1 MSELQT
7 LITYVN
13 DLQDDVTVIVTR
25 YNEVLNATENVVL
38 NVETEIQKAADWATT
53 PEDVLVPSGNL
64 VDEYSALHWA
74 AKAQEDAASTQDASN
89 DAAAAYSSA
98 IAAQDSE
105 DNAAQSASAAE
116 NDRLAAQGAA
126 TTVSGQVA
134 TATDLAAQVSLDADA
149 VAADAAQVNTDK
161 GIVAAD
167 KSTVASSLS
176 IAQGHENAA
185 LGYANQANTQ
195 ALLAESWASAPED
208 TEVSTGFFSAY
219 HYMKKCEQIE
229 SGLDINNKLDIDAQA
244 ADSALLGGQT
254 PAYYRAWGNL
264 TDVPSSFVPEA
275 HTHSEVDILGLDK
288 YTQAEVDSL
297 IGAKADVTSVY
308 TQAQLDSFLG
318 GKTNVGHGH
327 AIADIAGLLD
337 ALDDRYTISAAQ
349 SYIAGELSNLIDTA
363 PGTLD
368 TLNELAAALGDDPDF
383 AATISGEIGAKLNA
397 STWNSSAASGITGTQ
412 VGNWDSAYNWGNH
425 ASEGYLTS
433 VGIGD
438 VSGLQTALDG
448 KLNASTW
455 NSSAASGI
463 IGTQV
468 GNWDSAYN
476 WGDHALA
483 GYAVSADLNISNWD
497 TAHGWGN
504 HASAGYDETEYLY
517 NPVSASLIRS
527 KRYTVIQNWS
537 RNDVI
542 YDLSDSSWQQG
553 DIVTISS
560 VQGDKTSLTA
570 SRIHLPDGSN
580 DTEVFIEQ
588 VGRITLARYTGAAGY
603 WMVLT

>member
-1 MSELQT
+1 MSDLQT
-7 LITYVN
+7 LITNVN

-38 NVETEIQKAADWATT
+38 NVETEIQKAADWSTT

-74 AKAQEDAASTQDASN
+74 AKAQEAAASTQDASN

-105 DNAAQSASAAE
+105 DNAAQSASAAQ

-126 TTVSGQVA
+126 TTVSGQVG

-264 TDVPSSFVPEA
+264 TDVPSSFVPGA
-275 HTHSEVDILGLDK
+275 HTHS
-288 YTQAEVDSL
+288 
-297 IGAKADVTSVY
+297 
-308 TQAQLDSFLG
+308 
-318 GKTNVGHGH
+318 
-327 AIADIAGLLD
+327 
-337 ALDDRYTISAAQ
+337 
-349 SYIAGELSNLIDTA
+349 
-363 PGTLD
+363 
-368 TLNELAAALGDDPDF
+368 
-383 AATISGEIGAKLNA
+383 
-397 STWNSSAASGITGTQ
+397 
-412 VGNWDSAYNWGNH
+412 
-425 ASEGYLTS
+425 
-433 VGIGD
+433 
-438 VSGLQTALDG
+438 
-448 KLNASTW
+448 
-455 NSSAASGI
+455 
-463 IGTQV
+463 
-468 GNWDSAYN
+468 
-476 WGDHALA
+476 
-483 GYAVSADLNISNWD
+483 
-497 TAHGWGN
+497 
-504 HASAGYDETEYLY
+504 
-517 NPVSASLIRS
+517 
-527 KRYTVIQNWS
+527 
-537 RNDVI
+537 
-542 YDLSDSSWQQG
+542 
-553 DIVTISS
+553 
-560 VQGDKTSLTA
+560 
-570 SRIHLPDGSN
+570 
-580 DTEVFIEQ
+580 
-588 VGRITLARYTGAAGY
+588 
-603 WMVLT
+603 

>member
-53 PEDVLVPSGNL
+53 LEDVLVPSGNL

-74 AKAQEDAASTQDASN
+74 AKAQEAAASTQDASN

-105 DNAAQSASAAE
+105 DNAAQSASAAQ

-149 VAADAAQVNTDK
+149 VAADAAQVTTDK

-176 IAQGHENAA
+176 IAQGHKDAA

-229 SGLDINNKLDIDAQA
+229 SGLDINNKLDINAQA
-244 ADSALLGGQT
+244 VDSALLGGQT

-397 STWNSSAASGITGTQ
+397 STWNSSAASGI
-412 VGNWDSAYNWGNH
+412 
-425 ASEGYLTS
+425 
-433 VGIGD
+433 
-438 VSGLQTALDG
+438 
-448 KLNASTW
+448 
-455 NSSAASGI
+455 

-504 HASAGYDETEYLY
+504 HASAGYDETEYQY
-517 NPVSASLIRS
+517 NPVSAVLTRS
-527 KRYTVIQNWS
+527 KRYTVIQNWN
-537 RNDVI
+537 RNAVI
-542 YDLSDSSWQQG
+542 YDLSDSSWQEG

-588 VGRITLARYTGAAGY
+588 VGRITLARYTGTAGY
-603 WMVLT
+603 WMVLP